1 MDSAREPARRRFSE
15 QETPGGHECGEVT
28 SALQKA
34 IRRGDERWAMYW
46 ATELDLA
53 GYTGY
58 VWKRLRIIASE
69 DVGLADSNVFVQVWT
84 LNQAWLELKKASSND
99 KAQSRRLHLLHAV
112 AILARAPKSR
122 VLDHAFMVFCEGERP
137 RIEVPDH
144 ALDKHTARGRK
155 LGRGRGPLL
164 RGGGPARERRRRR
177 RSVRGRGPRDPL
189 SPAALSRALPAH
201 GAASSAALS
210 TYGSKSLQ
218 SPKYSRAEEAPSTG
232 AQAARSPRSAVG
244 RARGR

>member
-1 MDSAREPARRRFSE
+1 MPTFAEMH
-15 QETPGGHECGEVT
+15 TPGDHQCGEVA
-28 SALQKA
+28 SAMQKA
-34 IRRGDERWAMYW
+34 IRRGDERSAMYW

-122 VLDHAFMVFCEGERP
+122 MLDHAFMVFYEGERP

-155 LGRGRGPLL
+155 LGRG
-164 RGGGPARERRRRR
+164 E
-177 RSVRGRGPRDPL
+177 DHFFEE
-189 SPAALSRALPAH
+189 AALLENEGDVDDPYADEGR
-201 GAASSAALS
+201 
-210 TYGSKSLQ
+210 
-218 SPKYSRAEEAPSTG
+218 
-232 AQAARSPRSAVG
+232 AARSAPIKRD
-244 RARGR
+244 